1 MFLFLASSFLLSLL
15 MSTENSLSL
24 FFFFLSDSVSSGRS
38 VVIEN
43 RQNVLS
49 TKTNTALLMSP
60 LERSARFVQASWRR
74 RLCMLYPKRYKERQ
88 QQQQQPALSA
98 VMSSPFVTVSV
109 TSSKKSSVSSS
120 GRVMEESG
128 GGGVEMTNMDANTK
142 VTTLCIG
149 LSNMEI
155 TTMWKELGYPILRSM
170 REQDNDL
177 FDQARAAA
185 SAAAIAPGGESSE
198 RSEGSEGSSNSTTA
212 LTSGDDPAVTV
223 AAASDA
229 SGGGGGGGE
238 EGSPVSV
245 LRCCRCCRCCCLL
258 FLKCFQLHQLT
269 FCF

>member
-1 MFLFLASSFLLSLL
+1 

-88 QQQQQPALSA
+88 QQQQQQQPALSA

-128 GGGVEMTNMDANTK
+128 GGGGGEMTNMDANTK

-170 REQDNDL
+170 RGEQDNDL

-212 LTSGDDPAVTV
+212 LTSGDDPAVAV

-229 SGGGGGGGE
+229 SGGGGGE

-245 LRCCRCCRCCCLL
+245 LRCCCCCRCCCLL

-269 FCF
+269 SCF

>member
-1 MFLFLASSFLLSLL
+1 
-15 MSTENSLSL
+15 
-24 FFFFLSDSVSSGRS
+24 

-88 QQQQQPALSA
+88 QQQQPALSA

-109 TSSKKSSVSSS
+109 T
-120 GRVMEESG
+120 
-128 GGGVEMTNMDANTK
+128 
-142 VTTLCIG
+142 
-149 LSNMEI
+149 
-155 TTMWKELGYPILRSM
+155 
-170 REQDNDL
+170 Q
-177 FDQARAAA
+177 
-185 SAAAIAPGGESSE
+185 AAAIAPGGESSE

-212 LTSGDDPAVTV
+212 LTSGDDPAVAV

-269 FCF
+269 SCF